1 MASHGLPGPP
11 LPPGVTSSPSLPV
24 SRPMSRARSAI
35 EKADKKAARKALGLP
50 VRGDAEAG
58 RATTSYAPRG
68 GRNSG
73 GRGGGR

>member
-1 MASHGLPGPP
+1 M
-11 LPPGVTSSPSLPV
+11 SS
-24 SRPMSRARSAI
+24 ARSGK
-35 EKADKKAARKALGLP
+35 EKADLKAARKALGLP

-58 RATTSYAPRG
+58 RAKTPYPPKG

>member
-1 MASHGLPGPP
+1 M
-11 LPPGVTSSPSLPV
+11 SS
-24 SRPMSRARSAI
+24 ARSAK
-35 EKADKKAARKALGLP
+35 EKADAKAARKALGLP

-58 RATTSYAPRG
+58 RAKTPYAPKG

>member
-1 MASHGLPGPP
+1 MP
-11 LPPGVTSSPSLPV
+11 LGKAKPLSS
-24 SRPMSRARSAI
+24 ARSSKERA
-35 EKADKKAARKALGLP
+35 EAKAARKALGLP

-58 RATTSYAPRG
+58 RAKTPYPPQG

>member
-1 MASHGLPGPP
+1 M
-11 LPPGVTSSPSLPV
+11 SS
-24 SRPMSRARSAI
+24 ARSGKD
-35 EKADKKAARKALGLP
+35 KADAKAARKALGLP

-58 RATTSYAPRG
+58 RAKTPFAPKG